1 MLYNR
6 KNSITGIEPM
16 NLRLIF
22 LLCLWL
28 FFTGCGHLI
37 QNPLLPQEESAQ
49 TSESS
54 PMADTQPTRD
64 TDFNSQDTAFN
75 NQDTAQADASD
86 TADSTP
92 EEIELE
98 SIEPNATIAIENNE
112 NPAEKNVP
120 SAKNTQT
127 LLDEALDLCQV
138 SQDFRWKH

>member
-1 MLYNR
+1 MGTEL
-6 KNSITGIEPM
+6 M

-22 LLCLWL
+22 ILCLWL

-37 QNPLLPQEESAQ
+37 QNPLFPQEEGAQ
-49 TSESS
+49 TTES
-54 PMADTQPTRD
+54 ATTVDIQPTQD
-64 TDFNSQDTAFN
+64 TDFN
-75 NQDTAQADASD
+75 NQDTAQADAFD
-86 TADSTP
+86 TDDSTP

-138 SQDFRWKH
+138 SQDFFGKTENSKTRWKH